1 MKDHDNQSAPRD
13 DRGRQSAPEGQVPLK
28 PAGEA
33 VVSYDDEA
41 ARPSP
46 GKQIHR
52 RRFLPPVPERREA
65 PKTDGQKSDQSEDT
79 QR

>member
-1 MKDHDNQSAPRD
+1 MKDHDNDARQG

-33 VVSYDDEA
+33 EVSYADEA

-65 PKTDGQKSDQSEDT
+65 QKSDERKADQSDDA